1 MRSSPSGPRSSFAEA
16 SKVPCLVARRRLLVC
31 ALVLAVTALT
41 PGSGGANGAGE
52 MTFFPQA
59 GILWEDLYPGN
70 FVDLDPGPGIRD
82 FECGTQTYDGHTGT
96 DSVIRSFREMDIGVP
111 VFAALAGRVL
121 AIQDG
126 EYDRRFGPTVSQF
139 DNHVVLEHGPG
150 RFTIYGH
157 LRKGIGL
164 KRGQHVVAGQQ
175 LGWTAS
181 SGNSS
186 WPHLHFTSQAGGEVV
201 EPWAGPCNDV
211 ASGWAQQPAYPT
223 EPYVRELELSDKP
236 FVGKAELPYDLAKRT
251 GTFVAGVRTIHTRL
265 EFGLLAPGA
274 KLRVRVFR
282 PDGSTAVDRASGAT
296 FGVHNGMGN
305 TSFSD
310 RITLRSVGRWRI
322 VVDVDARTVADA
334 PFRVV
339 AKPRDVRN
347 RPPNPIGVELV
358 PPAPSPSDV
367 VQCRVQT
374 SLVTEDPD
382 YDIVRYRYRWT
393 VGGRLVRSGWSAAL
407 SDVLREGAAT
417 AGKVV
422 RCSITPSDGKLF
434 GPTAAAVATSR

>member
-1 MRSSPSGPRSSFAEA
+1 M
-16 SKVPCLVARRRLLVC
+16 ARRRLLVC
-31 ALVLAVTALT
+31 ALVLAVTGLT
-41 PGSGGANGAGE
+41 PGSGGANGTGE
-52 MTFFPQA
+52 MTFYPQA
-59 GILWEDLYPGN
+59 GILWQDLYPGN

-96 DSVIRSFREMDIGVP
+96 DSVIRSFRETDIGVP

-121 AIQDG
+121 SVQDG
-126 EYDRRFGPTVSQF
+126 EYDRHFGLTVSQF
-139 DNHVVLEHGPG
+139 DNHVVLEHGAG

-157 LRKGIGL
+157 LRKGIAL

-186 WPHLHFTSQAGGEVV
+186 WPHLHFTSQVGGEVV
-201 EPWAGPCNDV
+201 EPWAGPCNGGP
-211 ASGWAQQPAYPT
+211 SGWADQPAYPT
-223 EPYVRELELSDKP
+223 DPYLRELELSAKP
-236 FVGKAELPYDLAKRT
+236 YIGNAELPYDEAKRT
-251 GTFVAGVRTIHTRL
+251 GTFATGSRTIHTRL

-274 KLRVRVFR
+274 KLRVRVYR

-296 FGVHNGMGN
+296 FGVRNGMGN

-310 RITLRSVGRWRI
+310 RLTLRPVGRWRL
-322 VVDVDARTVADA
+322 VVDVDGRTLADS

-339 AKPRDVRN
+339 ARLRDVRN

-358 PPAPSPSDV
+358 PPVPSPTNV
-367 VQCRVQT
+367 VQCRVRT

-393 VGGRLVRSGWSAAL
+393 VGGRLVRSVTSAAL
-407 SDVLREGAAT
+407 SDVLREGAAAAGT
-417 AGKVV
+417 PVRCAVTPGDGKV
-422 RCSITPSDGKLF
+422 F
-434 GPTAAAVATSR
+434 GTTASVSATAR